1 MTNIKEEVLK
11 ELRKDYARVPLST
24 FKVIDL
30 TQQKMIEEFKEMIKE
45 EIQLYKDEIKEM
57 EKEGD
62 TNISS
67 YYEDLGALS
76 ELEELQYQLKDLEEL
91 KSSLEGK
98 GEGK

>member
-1 MTNIKEEVLK
+1 MSIKEEV
-11 ELRKDYARVPLST
+11 YALGKLLDMSRIEGYHAGQQET
-24 FKVIDL
+24 K
-30 TQQKMIEEFKEMIKE
+30 QKMIEEFKEMIEK

-62 TNISS
+62 DNISS

-91 KSSLEGK
+91 KTEVEK
-98 GEGK
+98 Q